1 MPDRFPVPE
10 IGIMF
15 NLIKMYRNFSTNTLN
30 EGFAANIENDVWNKA
45 QIITGYDP
53 NFYRK
58 DSCGAWIQRNQY
70 GNTNSN
76 YGWEV
81 DHIKPVA
88 KGGGD
93 DLSNLQPL
101 HWQNNRGKS
110 DNWPNWACSIKAS

>member
-1 MPDRFPVPE
+1 
-10 IGIMF
+10 
-15 NLIKMYRNFSTNTLN
+15 MYRNFSTNTLN